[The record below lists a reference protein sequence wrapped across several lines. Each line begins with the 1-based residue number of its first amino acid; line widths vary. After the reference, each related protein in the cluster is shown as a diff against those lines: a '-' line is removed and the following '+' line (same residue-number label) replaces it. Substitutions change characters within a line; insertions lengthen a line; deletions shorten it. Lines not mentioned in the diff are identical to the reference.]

1 MNDADGAE
9 AAGARRVGPGS
20 RRVRDRPRGDRR
32 DRRADRGR
40 HRAGRADALAAWTE
54 RHRPGR
60 EPVATARSFSRTD
73 RFGRMPLPIIGTLVL
88 VLAVAAA
95 VDLRV
100 RRIPNLVSGPAMVAG
115 LVLNTLYFGAD
126 GLGASVA
133 GLVVAGAVLLAPFAL
148 GGIGGGDV
156 KLMGAV
162 GALLGPRL
170 ALWGMALGMML
181 GGVVVAVHAARR
193 GRLEETVARLGTMVA
208 AATLTRSLV
217 PLRVSAA
224 DPRAIALPYSV
235 PLGLG
240 TLAAV
245 ALREAGRLPR

>member
-1 MNDADGAE
+1 
-9 AAGARRVGPGS
+9 
-20 RRVRDRPRGDRR
+20 
-32 DRRADRGR
+32 
-40 HRAGRADALAAWTE
+40 
-54 RHRPGR
+54 
-60 EPVATARSFSRTD
+60 
-73 RFGRMPLPIIGTLVL
+73 MPLPIIGTLVL

-100 RRIPNLVSGPAMVAG
+100 RRIPNLVSGPAMVTG

-126 GLGASVA
+126 GLAASAA
-133 GLVVAGAVLLAPFAL
+133 GLLVAGAVLLAPFAL

-156 KLMGAV
+156 KLMSAV

-170 ALWGMALGMML
+170 ALWGMALGMVL
-181 GGVVVAVHAARR
+181 GGIVVAAHAARR
-193 GRLEETVARLGTMVA
+193 GRLEDTFARLGTMVA

>member
-1 MNDADGAE
+1 
-9 AAGARRVGPGS
+9 
-20 RRVRDRPRGDRR
+20 
-32 DRRADRGR
+32 
-40 HRAGRADALAAWTE
+40 
-54 RHRPGR
+54 
-60 EPVATARSFSRTD
+60 
-73 RFGRMPLPIIGTLVL
+73 MPLPIIGALVL
-88 VLAVAAA
+88 VLAVSAA

-126 GLGASVA
+126 GLAASVV
-133 GLVVAGAVLLAPFAL
+133 GLVAASIVLVAPFAL

-162 GALLGPRL
+162 GALVGPRL

-181 GGVVVAVHAARR
+181 GGLLVAAHAARR
-193 GRLEETVARLGTMVA
+193 RRLEETLCRVGTMVA
-208 AATLTRSLV
+208 AATLTRSLA
-217 PLRVSAA
+217 PLRVSTA